1 MRLDGIKQP
10 LARSVLT
17 RAVTGGR
24 VAHAYLFAGDPG
36 LGQDD
41 AAGRVIAALLCA
53 EPDAGGACGRC
64 GPCRKVAAGNHPDVV
79 WVEPEG
85 ASFKTSQI
93 AQVIRELRYRPVE
106 GRVRCV
112 VLAAA
117 DTMTIEAANRLLK
130 TLEDPPSEAVIF
142 LLATDEGRLPETIR
156 SRCQRVNFRPLGI
169 DELEKALVDDG
180 VAGGERARWVAR
192 LARGNPARARF
203 LVEHESFA
211 TLYDTV
217 HEDLEQ
223 VGRGDFLAAL
233 AAAERWAALDAAD
246 LALALDLAERALI
259 DAWMENQGLG
269 SGRLPGPSA
278 AAAVRLAPAW
288 RGVEPEMVLVAFAR
302 ARRRLEARVGAQA
315 TVDALFLELQEAR
328 AGSPARDGKNRS

>member
-41 AAGRVIAALLCA
+41 AARRVIAALLCA

-117 DTMTIEAANRLLK
+117 DTMTVEAANRLLK
-130 TLEDPPSEAVIF
+130 TLEEPPSEAVLF
-142 LLATDEGRLPETIR
+142 LLATDEDRLPETIR
-156 SRCQRVNFRPLGI
+156 SRCQRVVFRPLPTG
-169 DELEKALVDDG
+169 DLARDLEEQGLAPGD
-180 VAGGERARWVAR
+180 RSRWLAR
-192 LARGNPARARF
+192 LARGNPDRARD
-203 LVEHESFA
+203 LAGHEGLDA
-211 TLYDTV
+211 LRDMV
-217 HEDLEQ
+217 LADLE
-223 VGRGDFLAAL
+223 R
-233 AAAERWAALDAAD
+233 
-246 LALALDLAERALI
+246 I
-259 DAWMENQGLG
+259 
-269 SGRLPGPSA
+269 
-278 AAAVRLAPAW
+278 
-288 RGVEPEMVLVAFAR
+288 
-302 ARRRLEARVGAQA
+302 
-315 TVDALFLELQEAR
+315 
-328 AGSPARDGKNRS
+328 